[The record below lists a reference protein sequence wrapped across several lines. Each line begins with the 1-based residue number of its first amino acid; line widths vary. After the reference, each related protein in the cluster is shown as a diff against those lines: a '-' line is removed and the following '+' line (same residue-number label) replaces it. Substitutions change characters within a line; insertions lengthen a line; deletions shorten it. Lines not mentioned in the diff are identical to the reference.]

1 MSNQGVN
8 KGRRNLLIG
17 ATSAVGAVGVI
28 GAAVPFVRSWSP
40 SAKAQSAGA
49 PVEYEYSKLDV
60 GQQITVKWRGKP
72 VWIIRRDQ
80 KMLSSIS
87 KSESKVADPNSENAD
102 QQPEYC
108 QNEFRSI
115 KAEIFVA
122 IGICTHLGCS
132 PKLFAEAGSLD
143 SEWLGGFFCPCHGS
157 KFDLAGRVHSGV
169 PANANLE
176 IPPYTIDT
184 VKKIIVIG
192 EGGDA

>member
-28 GAAVPFVRSWSP
+28 GAAVPFVRSWAP

-49 PVEYEYSKLDV
+49 PVEQEYSKLEV
-60 GQQITVKWRGKP
+60 GQQITVEWRGKP
-72 VWIIRRDQ
+72 VWIIRRDK
-80 KMLSSIS
+80 KMLSSIT
-87 KSESKVADPNSENAD
+87 KSEEFVADPASEAE

-108 QNEFRSI
+108 KNEYRSVDP
-115 KAEIFVA
+115 EIFVA

-132 PKLFAEAGSLD
+132 PKLFADPGSLEN
-143 SEWLGGFFCPCHGS
+143 EWLGGFYCPCHGS
-157 KFDLAGRVHSGV
+157 KFDLAGRVYSGV

-176 IPPYTIDT
+176 VPPYIIDT
-184 VKKIIVIG
+184 ASKTIIVG
-192 EGGDA
+192 EDGGA

>member
-49 PVEYEYSKLDV
+49 PVEYEYSKLEV
-60 GQQITVKWRGKP
+60 GQQMTVKWRGKP
-72 VWIIRRDQ
+72 VWIIRRDE

-87 KSESKVADPNSENAD
+87 KSESEVADPNSENAE

-115 KAEIFVA
+115 EPEIFVA

-132 PKLFAEAGSLD
+132 PTLYADAGSLD
-143 SEWLGGFFCPCHGS
+143 GDWLGGFFCPCHGS
-157 KFDLAGRVHSGV
+157 KFDLAGRVYSGV

-184 VKKIIVIG
+184 AKKFIVIG
-192 EGGDA
+192 EEGDA